1 MKTNKVLMAVA
12 CALCVA
18 VLAFAL
24 AGCGGGSASG
34 EQAKGITVSA
44 SSELKVVPDKA
55 RIRLSVITEAKT
67 AEECQSKN
75 AEATNAVIEA
85 CKALG
90 IEETSIQTSY
100 SNLFPRYGSVTSDK
114 AASDK
119 AASDKANASTTT
131 DWKITG
137 YEMTTSFTVSDL
149 EIDNVGATVQACVAA
164 GANQAGG
171 VEYYVSDYDAKYNE
185 ALAKALETAKS
196 KAESIASATGARVG
210 KVVNVVEGYQDT
222 SARYATSTAND
233 AEMLEA
239 TGDTAAVAKTM
250 PGQVDVSAEVTVT
263 YAIG

>member
-1 MKTNKVLMAVA
+1 MKTSKVLMAVV
-12 CALCVA
+12 CALCA
-18 VLAFAL
+18 AAMAIAL

-119 AASDKANASTTT
+119 ANTSTTT
-131 DWKITG
+131 DWTITG

-149 EIDNVGATVQACVAA
+149 EIDNVGAAVQACVAA

-196 KAESIASATGARVG
+196 KAESIANATGSRVG

-222 SARYATSTAND
+222 SLRYATSEAND

-239 TGDTAAVAKTM
+239 NGAADAVAKTM